1 MFDVIATS
9 KSMLFST
16 ASLPMLLDGVMLLAI
31 AGLWL
36 MWWRNARRQRLV
48 ESMLMDSAK
57 QLNEASGHLRQA
69 MELIRH
75 FSDGKASF
83 QHENDSLHTRKT
95 AFSEED
101 IHARILAMRQAGEA
115 AEQMARELSLPLSQV
130 KLILKLHD
138 SRGKRS

>member
-1 MFDVIATS
+1 
-9 KSMLFST
+9 
-16 ASLPMLLDGVMLLAI
+16 MLLSI

-57 QLNEASGHLRQA
+57 QLNEASGHLQQA
-69 MELIRH
+69 MELIKR
-75 FSDGKASF
+75 FTDGTASS
-83 QHENDSLHTRKT
+83 QHENASRHTENT

-101 IHARILAMRQAGEA
+101 IHTRILAMRQAGET
-115 AEQMARELSLPLSQV
+115 AEQMARELGFPLNQV

-138 SRGKRS
+138 SKAKCS